1 MPLEAYRG
9 RFVTTNFISHLKYV
23 ELDWVFQPARRIWNG
38 NIRQLYGLIAR
49 SCQPQFVGR
58 VHARSSGQMSGD
70 RPMIRSH
77 AVTCRTIRIHDTTIT
92 VTCPKCKTSRKLFRT
107 TNATIDSCG
116 FETYSFR
123 CEWCATSFA
132 GVIDPSDDEL
142 PVSILEPASNT
153 LPHTETEKDQGQCS
167 VRRFPIGAGKDQA

>member
-92 VTCPKCKTSRKLFRT
+92 VTCPKCKTSWKLFRT

-153 LPHTETEKDQGQCS
+153 GTRPHTETEKDQGLCTL
-167 VRRFPIGAGKDQA
+167 PIGAGKDQA

>member
-1 MPLEAYRG
+1 
-9 RFVTTNFISHLKYV
+9 
-23 ELDWVFQPARRIWNG
+23 
-38 NIRQLYGLIAR
+38 
-49 SCQPQFVGR
+49 
-58 VHARSSGQMSGD
+58 
-70 RPMIRSH
+70 MIRSH
-77 AVTCRTIRIHDTTIT
+77 AVTCHTIRIHDTTIT
-92 VTCPKCKTSRKLFRT
+92 VTCPKCKTSGKLFRT

-153 LPHTETEKDQGQCS
+153 GTRPHPETEKIKGS
-167 VRRFPIGAGKDQA
+167 VRFPSEPEKIKRDG